1 MMHPGVNSCLVLGG
15 KGFVGSA
22 LVAEAQRRG
31 YRTTVV
37 DQDDYAT
44 AVGTACDLLINAN
57 GNSKKFLAA
66 QDPKLEFDL
75 SVRSVARS
83 LQDFKAGC
91 YVFLSSMDVYF
102 PHVRLSE
109 ENAETKPL
117 DMAQQSP
124 YGFHKALAEELVRYY
139 AHDWLIFRMAGFVGR
154 GLWKNSIHDLLTGQP
169 LRVHP
174 DSSYQ
179 YLDTA
184 ALAHIVL
191 DMAAKAE
198 VHNELFNIAGEGL
211 VSLREVAGW
220 IPGCQLAPA
229 WEALPLER
237 YELNTAKLR
246 QWTVLPPTRAAVR
259 AFVQE
264 WLTKHGA
271 GGASPRGAS

>member
-1 MMHPGVNSCLVLGG
+1 MTTNPKTCLVLGG

-22 LVAEAQRRG
+22 IVAAVRQRG

-37 DQDDYAT
+37 DQDEYAA

-66 QDPKLEFDL
+66 KDPKLEFDL
-75 SVRSVARS
+75 SVRSVLRS
-83 LQDFKAGC
+83 LHDFKAGR
-91 YVFLSSMDVYF
+91 YIFLSSMDVYF
-102 PHVRLSE
+102 PHVCE
-109 ENAETKPL
+109 PGENVETASL
-117 DMAQQSP
+117 DVAQQSP
-124 YGFHKALAEELVRYY
+124 YGFHKSVAEELVRFY
-139 AHDWLIFRMAGFVGR
+139 APDWLIFRMAGFIGR

-184 ALAHIVL
+184 ELARVVL
-191 DMAAKAE
+191 DMAEKTDVRKE
-198 VHNELFNIAGEGL
+198 IFNIAGAGL

-220 IPGCQLAPA
+220 IPGCRLDPA
-229 WEALPLER
+229 WDALPLER

-246 QWTVLPPTRAAVR
+246 RWARLPPTRAAVQL
-259 AFVQE
+259 FVQE
-264 WLTKHGA
+264 WLAAHKEG
-271 GGASPRGAS
+271 SPQRGAS

>member
-1 MMHPGVNSCLVLGG
+1 MTANLKSCLVLGG

-22 LVAEAQRRG
+22 LVAEARRRG

-37 DQDDYAT
+37 DQAEYAG

-66 QDPKLEFDL
+66 KDPKLEFDL
-75 SVRSVARS
+75 SVRSVAHS
-83 LQDFKAGC
+83 LQDFKAGR
-91 YVFLSSMDVYF
+91 YVFLSSMDVCY
-102 PHVRLSE
+102 PHVCRPE
-109 ENAETKPL
+109 ENAEDSSL
-117 DMAQQSP
+117 DVAQQSP
-124 YGFHKALAEELVRYY
+124 YGFHKALAEQLVRFY
-139 AHDWLIFRMAGFVGR
+139 AREGLIFRMAGFVGQ

-184 ALAHIVL
+184 VLARIVL
-191 DMAAKAE
+191 DLAVNAE
-198 VHNELFNIAGEGL
+198 VHNETFNIAGEGL

-220 IPGCQLAPA
+220 IPGCQLDPA
-229 WEALPLER
+229 WESLPLER

-246 QWTVLPPTRAAVR
+246 RWSPLPPTRDAVR
-259 AFVQE
+259 AFVQA
-264 WLTKHGA
+264 WLAEHSDRGI
-271 GGASPRGAS
+271 SSRGAQ